1 MENENQKKLIYSAIQ
16 PSGMLTL
23 GNYLGALRNWVRL
36 QEEYDCI
43 YTVADLHAITVRQQT
58 AAFRKQILE
67 TYALLIAVGVDPRKK
82 SAVYTVPRSG
92 TQPAFLDSFMLYPVR
107 RAVPYDPVQG
117 QIGKACRQC

>member
-43 YTVADLHAITVRQQT
+43 YTVADLHAITPADRRLQK
-58 AAFRKQILE
+58 ADFRDICS
-67 TYALLIAVGVDPRKK
+67 AHRRGRRPRKK